1 MTNEPK
7 NSPSD
12 PDISDLYASMAIEQP
27 STATDEAILQAAKR
41 HANKA
46 NSQSQTNIKI
56 KTWRKW
62 QWPTS
67 IAASVVFVS
76 VIMYGQ
82 FNQFDPNLA
91 VPSSAPVDTYAIAD
105 NATLD
110 EQQAMQRQQLE
121 MKKVAAKPIPQP
133 AAQLPDVA
141 DITEQSMAEP
151 ALSNYAEQEAAGL
164 AASALDNV
172 ELDITPDEFS
182 VDPMDSV
189 VAQLSDPLED
199 HGQEFDQIEM
209 MRVVPREQE
218 KANAEAQMRQ
228 QLIARQAQQSRK
240 RSEAEAAAQSKEQ
253 ARVEEIVVTGS
264 RVVRSEQTDPVKN
277 DYLDSLVS
285 QLKVLKNKAPVTTK
299 DEKEINELQSSIFD
313 YLMLQKTLDPTL
325 VIADET
331 LSLLTKEQQLGLLD

>member
-46 NSQSQTNIKI
+46 NSQSQTNSKI

-172 ELDITPDEFS
+172 ELDIIPDEFKI
-182 VDPMDSV
+182 DPMDSV

-199 HGQEFDQIEM
+199 QGQAFDQIEM
-209 MRVVPREQE
+209 MRVVPLEQE
-218 KANAEAQMRQ
+218 KASAEAQMRQ
-228 QLIARQAQQSRK
+228 QLMARQAQQSRK
-240 RSEAEAAAQSKEQ
+240 RAEAAAQREQ

-264 RVVRSEQTDPVKN
+264 RVVRSEQTAPIKN

-285 QLKVLKNKAPVTTK
+285 QLKALKNKTPSTPKLDK
-299 DEKEINELQSSIFD
+299 DINELQETIFD

-331 LSLLTKEQQLGLLD
+331 LSLLTKEQQLRLLD